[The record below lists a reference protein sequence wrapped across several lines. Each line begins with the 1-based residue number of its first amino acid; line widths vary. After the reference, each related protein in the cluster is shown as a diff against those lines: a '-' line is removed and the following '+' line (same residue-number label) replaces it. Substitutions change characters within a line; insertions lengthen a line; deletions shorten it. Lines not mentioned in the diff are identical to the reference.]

1 MVAYF
6 EKEIKKETLCNFL
19 VWTLEYFEILNFF
32 THEKLKKTTPKI
44 AKNTLIVFSLLP
56 WAAQAEEFMFQNVA
70 YRATVY
76 KTRATRDKK
85 KEGPDAK
92 KRQKKDH
99 LPRQ

>member
-1 MVAYF
+1 MQLF
-6 EKEIKKETLCNFL
+6 SMDPRIF
-19 VWTLEYFEILNFF
+19 LNFEF
-32 THEKLKKTTPKI
+32 FSPWKVEKNTTKI
-44 AKNTLIVFSLLP
+44 AKNTLIVFSLPP
-56 WAAQAEEFMFQNVA
+56 WAAQAQEFMFQNVA
-70 YRATVY
+70 HRATVY